1 MGIGG
6 EDRRELRV
14 GEGVHVVLDEHLEQA
29 LLAGLADVVARVA
42 LAVEQQ
48 PE

>member
-1 MGIGG
+1 MKIAC
-6 EDRRELRV
+6 ELRV
-14 GEGVHVVLDEHLEQA
+14 GEGAHVVLDEHLEQA
-29 LLAGLADVVARVA
+29 LLADLADVVARAA